1 MKSALSSRRRVPLFL
16 LTALAA
22 CGGGASEAGSADSAT
37 AAPAIQVNAAMVATA
52 DSVLLESGPV
62 VSGTMVAE
70 REAQLRAQVGGTVLA
85 LLVREGDQVRAGQ
98 TIAVIDTTVLADQAR
113 SARLALASAELA
125 ATTASRNAE
134 RNTQLLAAGAVA
146 PRDMEN
152 ARDMAAQAKAMV
164 EDARARVAAAA
175 KQLANAT
182 VRAPFAGVV
191 SQLSVSLGD
200 VVQMNGAQPLAVVI
214 DPKIL
219 ELEAAVPTASL
230 TEVVRGAAVE
240 FSVPSQPGTRIRGT
254 VARINP
260 AADPA
265 TGQVRVY
272 IRVPNNDG
280 ALVAGL
286 FAEGRVAVE
295 TRRTL
300 AIPLHA
306 IDTRATDPSVRRVRG
321 GVVEQVAVTFGLRDE
336 LAERIEVTSGLTAGD
351 TVLVGGAMSTPVG
364 ATVRVQRI
372 DG

>member
-1 MKSALSSRRRVPLFL
+1 MSALSSRHGVSL
-16 LTALAA
+16 LLLVSLAA
-22 CGGGASEAGSADSAT
+22 CGGGAPEAGSADST
-37 AAPAIQVNAAMVATA
+37 AAPPIQVNAAMVATA

-62 VSGTMVAE
+62 ISGTMVAE

-98 TIAVIDTTVLADQAR
+98 ALAVIDTTVLADQAR
-113 SARLALASAELA
+113 SARLTLASAELA
-125 ATTASRNAE
+125 ATTAQRNAE

-152 ARDMAAQAKAMV
+152 ARDMAAQSKAMV
-164 EDARARVAAAA
+164 QDARARVAAAE

-182 VRAPFAGVV
+182 LRAPFAGVV
-191 SQLSVSLGD
+191 SQLSVSQGD

-214 DPKIL
+214 DPKVL
-219 ELEAAVPTASL
+219 ELEATVPAASL
-230 TEVVRGAAVE
+230 AEVVRGASVE

-260 AADPA
+260 AVDPA
-265 TGQVRVY
+265 TGQIRVY
-272 IRVPNNDG
+272 VRVPNDAG
-280 ALVAGL
+280 ALAAGL
-286 FAEGRVAVE
+286 FAEGRVAVQ
-295 TRRTL
+295 TRRAL

-306 IDTRATDPSVRRVRG
+306 IDARATDPSVRRLRG

-336 LAERIEVTSGLTAGD
+336 LAERIEVTSGLMAGD

-364 ATVRVQRI
+364 ATVRILRT